1 MIQYVLKYKDM
12 CTNWLIAS
20 KNNEKSEEEEEM
32 MKLISIISVSYTYV
46 TIKSEKE

>member
-20 KNNEKSEEEEEM
+20 KNNEKSEEEEM
-32 MKLISIISVSYTYV
+32 MKLISIISVPYTYV

>member
-20 KNNEKSEEEEEM
+20 KNNEKSEEEVI
-32 MKLISIISVSYTYV
+32 KLISIISVSYTYV

>member
-20 KNNEKSEEEEEM
+20 KNNEKSEEM
-32 MKLISIISVSYTYV
+32 IKLISIISVSYTYV